1 MKHGLH
7 VLGVVSIITAIG
19 LLNIIRVDRTG
30 NEYLVYK
37 RFSGS
42 VGQEINDEE
51 QISAKGVTFS
61 N

>member
-19 LLNIIRVDRTG
+19 LLNIRVDRTG

-51 QISAKGVTFS
+51 PISAKGVTFR